1 LLEAQYLWNS
11 FVYVFII
18 RMESFFVQTLGISE
32 LVFSY
37 LVLPALIFIARVTDV
52 SINTVRIIYVLGG
65 RRFVATLL
73 GFFESFIWLM
83 AIRQIFE
90 HMDNWMSYVA
100 YPAGFASG
108 IFVGMI
114 IEERIAYGKV
124 IVRIIT
130 RKDVKELI
138 KFLHNREMRYTH
150 VNAEGPDGHENLVF
164 TVLNREDLDVLLSKL
179 KDILPTAF
187 FTVEKVNRATEKNP
201 LVTSHKESRG
211 RVASW
216 LNSVRRH

>member
-1 LLEAQYLWNS
+1 
-11 FVYVFII
+11 
-18 RMESFFVQTLGISE
+18 MESFFTQTLGISE
-32 LVFSY
+32 SVFSY
-37 LVLPALIFIARVTDV
+37 VLLPCLIFLARIGDV
-52 SINTVRIIYVLGG
+52 SINTIRIIYVLGG
-65 RRFVATLL
+65 RRWTATML

-90 HMDNWMSYVA
+90 HMDNWICYVA

-108 IFVGMI
+108 IFIGMI

-138 KFLHNREMRYTH
+138 TFLNSRKFRYTH

-164 TVLNREDLDVLLSKL
+164 TVLERESLEELLYKL

-187 FTVEKVNRATEKNP
+187 YTVEKVNRATEVGT
-201 LVTSHKESRG
+201 LVEETSRWSITT
-211 RVASW
+211 W
-216 LNSVRRH
+216 LRSVIRQ

>member
-1 LLEAQYLWNS
+1 MGE
-11 FVYVFII
+11 FFID
-18 RMESFFVQTLGISE
+18 TLGISE
-32 LVFSY
+32 EAFSF
-37 LVLPALIFIARVTDV
+37 VLLPLLIFVARIADV
-52 SINTVRIIYVLGG
+52 SINTIRIIYVLGG
-65 RRFVATLL
+65 RKWTATLL

-90 HMDNWMSYVA
+90 HLDNWICYVA

-130 RKDVKELI
+130 RKDVKALI
-138 KFLHNREMRYTH
+138 GYLNSRQHRYTH

-164 TVLNREDLDVLLSKL
+164 TVLERELLEDLLFKL
-179 KDILPTAF
+179 KEILPTAF
-187 FTVEKVNRATEKNP
+187 YTVEKVNRAG
-201 LVTSHKESRG
+201 ESG
-211 RVASW
+211 TVVQESTHWSISSW
-216 LNSVRRH
+216 LRSIKRE